1 MVEPG
6 TILNQQ
12 PQRYA
17 ILPTTARLKSV
28 DSPPCYLRGKS
39 RHGEMIMSMT
49 TKVLK
54 CHWSQFSLADHF
66 SILNYHPLHRWH
78 SSIPLGSLLAQTSIC
93 EIDREACYSF
103 LSRHLHVVFLLEPI
117 SDSCN
122 FHANQ
127 LHQSLLVSLQMSYSN
142 GEPHPKDH
150 IVDAIGLD
158 CVDVCLPFFLMF
170 IW

>member
-78 SSIPLGSLLAQTSIC
+78 SSIPFAQTSHLRRHPFAKLIAKLAIHFCQGIC
-93 EIDREACYSF
+93 MLFFCWNPSQILATFTQTSYINLYSF
-103 LSRHLHVVFLLEPI
+103 LCKCRTQTVNRI
-117 SDSCN
+117 
-122 FHANQ
+122 
-127 LHQSLLVSLQMSYSN
+127 
-142 GEPHPKDH
+142 PKTT
-150 IVDAIGLD
+150 
-158 CVDVCLPFFLMF
+158 
-170 IW
+170 